1 MGLRSLFA
9 LACVLVTAG
18 RAPAGPLHDRL
29 KANRATAVSLPPDVR
44 LLRNVSYGDAPQQRF
59 DVYAPELAS
68 GAPVL
73 FMVHGGAWAF
83 GDKADPGFVANKVMH
98 WVSQGFVLVSVN
110 YRMLPDADPLEQ
122 ACDVARALA
131 VAQKRA
137 AEVGA
142 DKNKFVL
149 LGHSAGAHLV
159 SLLSASSVLTGSAG
173 ATPWLGTVSLDS
185 AALDVPAIMMHSHA
199 PLYDRAFGSDPA
211 YWRSAS
217 PLQQLVADGPP
228 ILAVCSTLRSDSCS
242 AADALARKAS
252 ALGRRAMV
260 LREALTHIEINE
272 RLGDN
277 GAYTDGVE
285 SFLRSLDPAI
295 AAALKQRYK

>member
-9 LACVLVTAG
+9 LGCVLVFAG
-18 RAPAGPLHDRL
+18 RAPAGPLRDRFA
-29 KANRATAVSLPPDVR
+29 ANSATAVSLPPGVR
-44 LLRNVSYGDAPQQRF
+44 LLPNVPYGDAPRQRF
-59 DVYAPELAS
+59 DVYAPEQAS

-73 FMVHGGAWAF
+73 FMVHGGAWAV
-83 GDKADPGFVANKVMH
+83 GDKSNRGFVANKVMR
-98 WVSQGFVLVSVN
+98 WVPRGFVLVSVN
-110 YRMLPDADPLEQ
+110 YRMLPEADPLEQ
-122 ACDVARALA
+122 ARDVARALA

-173 ATPWLGTVSLDS
+173 VAPWLGTVSLDS
-185 AALDVPAIMMHSHA
+185 AALDVPTIMTHSHP
-199 PLYDRAFGSDPA
+199 PLYDRAFGSDPG

-228 ILAVCSTLRSDSCS
+228 ILAVCSTLRSDSCR
-242 AADALARKAS
+242 AADALARKAG
-252 ALGRRAMV
+252 ALGRRATV
-260 LREALTHIEINE
+260 LREALTHMEINE
-272 RLGDN
+272 RLGEN

-285 SFLRSLDPAI
+285 NFLRSLDPGI
-295 AAALKQRYK
+295 ASALERP